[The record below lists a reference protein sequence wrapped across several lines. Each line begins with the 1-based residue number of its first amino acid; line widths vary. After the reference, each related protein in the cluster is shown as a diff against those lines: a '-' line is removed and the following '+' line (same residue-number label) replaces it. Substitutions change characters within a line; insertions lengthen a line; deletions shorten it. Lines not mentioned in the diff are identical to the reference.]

1 MGGRGAV
8 SSSGKIGLMSNAG
21 QTMQAQVQVDDTQ
34 VASAFSASYDKF
46 MAMSDDEKAD
56 FIDANIKQGVPAHLA
71 QNDFQKFV
79 YNSGMN
85 EKPDVVD
92 DATLDTMT
100 GTEIFR
106 TVNNVYD
113 SRNDLS
119 YNADQIAKQV
129 MAGRVTRVSDNGG
142 SVYGRGIYFADN
154 YGDSAGYGN
163 TTGNVKKT
171 AVIRGK
177 LNNNAKVI
185 NYYTASSAVKKEI
198 SSGSKLGKTLKKCD
212 SASQVSIYAMS
223 KGFNVISNGSTYLNV
238 LNRNAITM
246 SSSVKASKGWQ
257 CTITHPVHQ
266 PKHLGSTKQPKQQ
279 ILHSNPKSVMYKDPS
294 QDPQPVIYTS
304 DKDPHAESMQH
315 ERIFVC
321 HLPHLIGTDAV
332 TEIPVCGCCL
342 PYPNK

>member
-8 SSSGKIGLMSNAG
+8 SSSGKIGLMSAG
-21 QTMQAQVQVDDTQ
+21 MPTQAQTIPQVDDTQ

-71 QNDFQKFV
+71 QNDFQRFV
-79 YNSGMN
+79 YNSGLN

-92 DATLDTMT
+92 DATLDKMT

-113 SRNDLS
+113 RNNDIS

-129 MAGRVTRVSDNGG
+129 TSGRVTRVSDNGG
-142 SVYGRGIYFADN
+142 SVYGRGIYFASN

-177 LNNNAKVI
+177 LNNNAKI
-185 NYYTASSAVKKEI
+185 IDYYKASSGVSKEI
-198 SSGSKLGKTLKKCD
+198 SSKSKLGKALKKCD
-212 SASQVSIYAMS
+212 HDSQVSIYAMA
-223 KGFNVISNGSTYLNV
+223 KGYNVISNGRSYLNV

-246 SSSVKASKGWQ
+246 SSSIKASNGWN
-257 CTITHPVHQ
+257 
-266 PKHLGSTKQPKQQ
+266 GSW
-279 ILHSNPKSVMYKDPS
+279 
-294 QDPQPVIYTS
+294 
-304 DKDPHAESMQH
+304 
-315 ERIFVC
+315 
-321 HLPHLIGTDAV
+321 
-332 TEIPVCGCCL
+332 
-342 PYPNK
+342 